1 MATKP
6 RHFPTPKAF
15 RAWLQ
20 RHHADA
26 SELLV
31 GFHKIGTG
39 KPSITW
45 SEAVDQA
52 LCFGWID
59 GVRRR
64 VDDSSYSI
72 RFTPR
77 RPGSSWSAINIRKV
91 AELESGGLMTPAGRK
106 AFERRLERKSRIYS
120 YEQSETPSLDAVLQK
135 RLKANRKAWAFF
147 QAQTPATRRRVLRY
161 VVTAQK
167 EETRLKRLLRVIE
180 AFAEGKRAWG
190 KWLQ

>member
-6 RHFPTPKAF
+6 RHFPTPKSF
-15 RAWLQ
+15 RTWLQ

-120 YEQSETPSLDAVLQK
+120 YEQSETPSLDAVLQR